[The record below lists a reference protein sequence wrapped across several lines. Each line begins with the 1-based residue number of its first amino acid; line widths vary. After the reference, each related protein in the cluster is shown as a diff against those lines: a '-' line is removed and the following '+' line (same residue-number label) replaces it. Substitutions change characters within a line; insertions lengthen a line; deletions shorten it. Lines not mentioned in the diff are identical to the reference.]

1 MQWAYN
7 LRVFAIFMVVVIHVT
22 AGYVTFAD
30 TNPSFY
36 GSTLWWS
43 ANILDSF
50 SRWSVPVFV
59 MLSGYFLING
69 TDSTISFYK
78 KRMTR
83 ILIPVLAWTM
93 IYITWTIFKS
103 YIKGDLTLG
112 VITSIKQLLAGKPYY
127 HMWFLYMIPF
137 LYIITPFLRKII
149 TKSSDNEV
157 TILIVICSAL
167 PLINLIYNNVVGM
180 ENNKPQF
187 FMITFLNY
195 IGYFVIGGVFRAKKT
210 EKLCM
215 CTIFTLI
222 SLIITAILAYKFGRV
237 YFYDYLSLNVFISS
251 VLIFAICSS
260 INGGESLLSKK
271 LASLTLGVYLIHPI
285 FIELYSYLLRHL
297 LKINA
302 FSIVYMLFMI
312 VVVFASSLAA
322 SLIISKLKYLNKII

>member
-103 YIKGDLTLG
+103 YIKGDITLG
-112 VITSIKQLLAGKPYY
+112 VITSI
-127 HMWFLYMIPF
+127 
-137 LYIITPFLRKII
+137 
-149 TKSSDNEV
+149 
-157 TILIVICSAL
+157 
-167 PLINLIYNNVVGM
+167 
-180 ENNKPQF
+180 
-187 FMITFLNY
+187 
-195 IGYFVIGGVFRAKKT
+195 
-210 EKLCM
+210 
-215 CTIFTLI
+215 
-222 SLIITAILAYKFGRV
+222 
-237 YFYDYLSLNVFISS
+237 
-251 VLIFAICSS
+251 
-260 INGGESLLSKK
+260 
-271 LASLTLGVYLIHPI
+271 
-285 FIELYSYLLRHL
+285 
-297 LKINA
+297 
-302 FSIVYMLFMI
+302 
-312 VVVFASSLAA
+312 
-322 SLIISKLKYLNKII
+322 